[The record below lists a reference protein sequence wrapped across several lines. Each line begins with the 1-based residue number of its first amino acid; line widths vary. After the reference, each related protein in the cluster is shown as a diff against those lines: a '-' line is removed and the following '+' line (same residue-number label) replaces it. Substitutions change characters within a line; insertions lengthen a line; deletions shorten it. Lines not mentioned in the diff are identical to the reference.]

1 MLVRNI
7 GDRNIFKR
15 FLIKSF
21 LQVLFPHICGNHLV
35 SSIYIKSRQ
44 SPAYGFW
51 DEFRLRA
58 LGLQNANYVQPI
70 SLKRMP
76 TRSFKPDWSK
86 MISEKF
92 SHTALEQGL
101 SWGLLN
107 YVADLRQRGGGRE
120 EGRGGQPEEQEQRN
134 HLISPLW
141 SFIHCIGGWI
151 SVAKF

>member
-1 MLVRNI
+1 MWVRNI
-7 GDRNIFKR
+7 GDRNLCKR
-15 FLIKSF
+15 FVIKSF
-21 LQVLFPHICGNHLV
+21 FQVLFLTFVAIIWCPRYISNPPNPQLMV
-35 SSIYIKSRQ
+35 SETNLD
-44 SPAYGFW
+44 W
-51 DEFRLRA
+51 DP
-58 LGLQNANYVQPI
+58 GLQNANYVQPI

-76 TRSFKPDWSK
+76 TRSFKPEWSK

-101 SWGLLN
+101 SRGLLN

-120 EGRGGQPEEQEQRN
+120 EGRGGQPEEQEQSN